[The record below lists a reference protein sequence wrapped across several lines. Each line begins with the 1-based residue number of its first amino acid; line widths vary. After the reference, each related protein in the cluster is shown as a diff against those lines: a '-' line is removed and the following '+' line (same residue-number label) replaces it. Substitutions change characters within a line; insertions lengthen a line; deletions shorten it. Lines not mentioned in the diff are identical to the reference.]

1 MARAASNV
9 VFTET
14 ADTQP
19 AFKLRR
25 PVLRPFIAQGT
36 DRPPRLVATV
46 LVTALCILATLS
58 GLLTPLPW
66 AATPARLAAAH
77 GLGAAQT
84 KLLYAQNPCTPVYL
98 YPNIHSTLITQLL
111 GGTDVTALEQTKA
124 NGATWQHV
132 RIWSGVEG
140 YIPADG
146 LVGKP
151 PADASEGDCTY
162 PGVPD
167 PAVDILPASH
177 GPFDLSAHATVAAP
191 ATLFPQPNDTG
202 LPLAGLPIAMSLDVT
217 AWASDGAG
225 RPWYQVRSA
234 AGNGWVWSGNVRVA
248 APNPAQQTVR
258 GQPISQPV
266 AGKGMWF
273 TNYLSRHSDP
283 NTLMRAAKLA
293 GITHV
298 YAEVAITQY
307 GFYARNSLDRL
318 IPAAH
323 ANGISVIS
331 WVYPTLSNISADVRM
346 TKQVA
351 DYVTPSGQ
359 HADGMATDVEE
370 VDDSASVY
378 TYGQLI
384 RALLGPNTLL
394 VAAVYHP
401 YAQTFYPYAA
411 IAASWNVIA
420 PMDYW
425 HSRSHHSYSPDDVA
439 GFVGGSIMTIRAAM
453 AALGTDATLPIEELG
468 QTYDMYSSDFTGAAD
483 APTAAEMTADMRT
496 AYDFGCIGVS
506 FFEWQ
511 TATQDE
517 WTAITNFR
525 W

>member
-1 MARAASNV
+1 MGSWWEGVVRMEKAASK
-9 VFTET
+9 TSGQQDESDY
-14 ADTQP
+14 AR
-19 AFKLRR
+19 RR
-25 PVLRPFIAQGT
+25 PPIAT
-36 DRPPRLVATV
+36 LLVA
-46 LVTALCILATLS
+46 ALCIVATLS
-58 GLLTPLPW
+58 GLLTLLPP
-66 AATPARLAAAH
+66 ANAPVQQAGARGLDTP
-77 GLGAAQT
+77 T
-84 KLLYAQNPCTPVYL
+84 KLLYAQNPCTPVYV
-98 YPNIHSTLITQLL
+98 YPNVHSTLITQLL
-111 GGTDVTALEQTKA
+111 GGTDVTALEQTQA

-132 RIWSGVEG
+132 RIWSGIDG
-140 YIPADG
+140 YIPAG
-146 LVGKP
+146 ALIGKH

-167 PAVDILPASH
+167 PAVDILPASR
-177 GPFDLSAHATVAAP
+177 GPFTLSAKATVHAP
-191 ATLFPQPNDTG
+191 ATLFRQADDRG
-202 LPLAGLPIAMSLDVT
+202 LPLAGLPIGLALTVT
-217 AWASDGAG
+217 AWASDAAG
-225 RPWYQVRSA
+225 RPWYQVQSA
-234 AGNGWVWSGNVRVA
+234 AGDGWVWSGNVRVTMS
-248 APNPAQQTVR
+248 NPAKQIVH
-258 GQPISQPV
+258 GHPIWQPV

-283 NTLMRAAKLA
+283 KTLMDAAKRA

-323 ANGISVIS
+323 ANGITVIS
-331 WVYPTLSNISADVRM
+331 WVYPTLNNIAADVRM

-351 DYVTPSGQ
+351 DYVTPSGD
-359 HADGMATDVEE
+359 HADGIAADVEE
-370 VDDSASVY
+370 MDDSARVY

-384 RALLGPNTLL
+384 RALLGPDTLL

-401 YAQTFYPYAA
+401 YAQAFYPYAA

-425 HSRSHHSYSPDDVA
+425 HSRAHHSYSPDDVA
-439 GFVGGSIMTIRAAM
+439 RFVGGSIMTIRAAM
-453 AALGTDATLPIEELG
+453 AALGTDAMLPIEELG
-468 QTYDMYSSDFTGAAD
+468 QTYDMYSADFTGAAD
-483 APTAAEMTADMRT
+483 APTAAEMNADMST
-496 AYDFGCIGVS
+496 AHDLGCIGIS